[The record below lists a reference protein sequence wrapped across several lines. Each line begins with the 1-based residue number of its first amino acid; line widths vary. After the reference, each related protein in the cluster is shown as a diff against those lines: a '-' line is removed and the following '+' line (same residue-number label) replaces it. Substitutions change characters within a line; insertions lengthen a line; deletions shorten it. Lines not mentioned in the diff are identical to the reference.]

1 MLGTL
6 SLLTAVA
13 CAPAGPGVASTDT
26 LSALYQQG
34 QPFTQFLLDA
44 KSRKQTWTDN
54 YANGKVDDETAG
66 RIRALDGQWRFLVIA
81 VDRCSD
87 SANTIPFLA
96 RMVEESGGKLDLRI
110 VHPDQGKSVQ
120 EAHRTSDGRAATPTI
135 ILLDETGQ
143 EVGCWVERP
152 TPLAEWFNEQKP
164 KVKESELLEGKAD
177 WYKKDKGKT
186 TVSELLDMLE
196 QAAPGQPCGGGA

>member
-1 MLGTL
+1 MLATL
-6 SLLTAVA
+6 TFLTAVA
-13 CAPAGPGVASTDT
+13 CVPSGDGVAASDT
-26 LSALYQQG
+26 LTALYQQG
-34 QPFTQFLLDA
+34 QPFAQFLLDA
-44 KSRKQTWTDN
+44 KARKQTWTDN
-54 YANGKVDDETAG
+54 YAMGRVDDETAD
-66 RIRALDGQWRFLVIA
+66 RIRALSGQWRFLVIA

-96 RMVEESGGKLDLRI
+96 RMVEASGGKLDLRI

-120 EAHRTSDGRAATPTI
+120 EAHRTSDGRAATPTV

-164 KVKESELLEGKAD
+164 KVKESALLEGKAD
-177 WYKKDKGKT
+177 WYRKDKGKT
-186 TVSELLDMLE
+186 TVRELLEMLE
-196 QAAPGQPCGGGA
+196 QAGPGRPCGGAA